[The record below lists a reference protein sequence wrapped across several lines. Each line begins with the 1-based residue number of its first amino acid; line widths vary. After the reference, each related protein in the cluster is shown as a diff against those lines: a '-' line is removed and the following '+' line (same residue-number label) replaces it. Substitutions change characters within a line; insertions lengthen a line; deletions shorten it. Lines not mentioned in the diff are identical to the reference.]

1 MEKRKKKMKLINLMI
16 IDDLVYYTRAYALTL
31 SALLHN
37 MLDNHTVVG
46 RTINSL
52 QSILFGI
59 CCSLS
64 SRTTEDFNGSL
75 SRYLK
80 DSIILNHFLRI

>member
-46 RTINSL
+46 RTIKL
-52 QSILFGI
+52 VTKYLIWDLLFI
-59 CCSLS
+59 
-64 SRTTEDFNGSL
+64 EQ
-75 SRYLK
+75 
-80 DSIILNHFLRI
+80 